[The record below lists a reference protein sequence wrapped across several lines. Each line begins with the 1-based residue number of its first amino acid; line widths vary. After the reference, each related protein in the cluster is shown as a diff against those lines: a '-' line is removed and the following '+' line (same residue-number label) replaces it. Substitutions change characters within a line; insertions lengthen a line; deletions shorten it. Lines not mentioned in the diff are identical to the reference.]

1 MGNVKYLDT
10 GKSIGNGLDYYIMNH
25 CGVKIGF
32 LGLGGPDFIGRLISD
47 YKGRLQYH

>member
-10 GKSIGNGLDYYIMNH
+10 GKNIGEGLDYYIMNH
-25 CGVKIGF
+25 GGVKIGF

-47 YKGRLQYH
+47 YTDKLKYH